1 MTISSSAMQ
10 FVAGFITSLITLGRQ
25 SINGWLN
32 KTPTHKEIGL
42 TYRTLALL
50 AGEDLASQ
58 ALSEYLVTLK
68 NGEQIYIAASNCMD
82 AAYDALQLSEE
93 KHTELL
99 DVVIINGEET
109 LLPQ

>member
-1 MTISSSAMQ
+1 MQ

-32 KTPTHKEIGL
+32 KTPTHKEIEL
-42 TYRTLALL
+42 TYQTLALL

-68 NGEQIYIAASNCMD
+68 NGEQIFINAANCMD
-82 AAYDALQLSEE
+82 AAYSALELSEE

-99 DVVIINGEET
+99 DVKITYGEEA
-109 LLPQ
+109 LLPK

>member
-1 MTISSSAMQ
+1 MRFA
-10 FVAGFITSLITLGRQ
+10 AGFITSLITRGRQ
-25 SINGWLN
+25 LTNGWLN
-32 KTPTHKEIGL
+32 RTPTHKEIEL
-42 TYRTLALL
+42 TYQALALL

-68 NGEQIYIAASNCMD
+68 NGEQIYIAAPNCMD

-99 DVVIINGEET
+99 DVIIINGEET